1 MTTGIFFSGSAFKTK
16 FGNDFGNIELD
27 ANLEEAHDW
36 AADAT
41 QNPVEFGSP
50 ISDHVIEQADKLTLQ
65 CFVSDNPIGAG
76 VSTTPGLRLQEVFDL
91 LYFLIKKKETV
102 TVYTRYKIY
111 IDMVL
116 TSIAIPRNVSI
127 GEALEFT
134 CNFLNIRKVET
145 QTVDVPPGI
154 SAKKTAKAG
163 GKNGSVA
170 KKTEPTKNTG
180 KKQAQINTSQKLTS
194 TLSRIKDSAVD
205 ALL

>member
-16 FGNDFGNIELD
+16 FGNDFGNVELD
-27 ANLEEAHDW
+27 ANLDESHDW
-36 AADAT
+36 AAEAT
-41 QNPVEFGSP
+41 QNPLEFGSP

-76 VSTTPGLRLQEVFDL
+76 LSKTTGIRLQEVFDL

-111 IDMVL
+111 LDMVL
-116 TSIAIPRNVSI
+116 TSISIPRNASI

-163 GKNGSVA
+163 GQNGSIA

-180 KKQAQINTSQKLTS
+180 KKQAQINQNEKLTS
-194 TLSRIKDSAVD
+194 TLSRLTDRGVDS
-205 ALL
+205 LL